1 MTTLFHVTIETPL
14 GYMRPVSDGTC
25 LIRLDWDQSRF
36 SAPDNPDDVSRETS
50 DQLIAYLGGTLKDF
64 RLPVRAEGKS
74 AAGHAWLEA
83 MARIP
88 YSAVVT
94 YGEFATAAGKPGAP
108 RAAGTACSTNPIPII
123 YPCHR
128 VVRAGGALGNYGGGS
143 NLDPKHPDNLG
154 RKQALIDLERR
165 FA

>member
-1 MTTLFHVTIETPL
+1 MTTLFYVTIDTPL
-14 GYMRPVSDGTC
+14 GYMRPVSDGAC
-25 LIRLDWDQSRF
+25 LIRLNWDQSRF
-36 SAPDNPDDVSRETS
+36 STPDNPDDVSRETS
-50 DQLIAYLGGTLKDF
+50 DQLIAYLGGSLKDF
-64 RLPVRAEGKS
+64 KLPVWPEGKS

-88 YSAVVT
+88 YGSVVT
-94 YGEFATAAGKPGAP
+94 YAEFAAVAGKAGAP
-108 RAAGTACSTNPIPII
+108 RAAGAACSTNPIPII

-128 VVRAGGALGNYGGGS
+128 VVRAAGALGNYSGGS
-143 NLDPKHPDNLG
+143 NLDPKHPNNLG

>member
-1 MTTLFHVTIETPL
+1 MTTLFYVTIDTPL
-14 GYMRPVSDGTC
+14 GYMRPVSNGTY
-25 LIRLDWDQSRF
+25 LIRLDWDQSQF
-36 SAPDNPDDVSRETS
+36 SVPDNPDDVSRETS

-64 RLPVRAEGKS
+64 KLPMQAEGKS

-88 YSAVVT
+88 YGTVVT
-94 YGEFATAAGKPGAP
+94 YAEFAAAAGKPGAS
-108 RAAGTACSTNPIPII
+108 RAAGTVCSTNPIPII

-143 NLDPKHPDNLG
+143 NLDPNHQENLG
-154 RKQALIDLERR
+154 RKQTLIDLEQR
-165 FA
+165 FG